1 MQAKFVT
8 STCIHLIQLV
18 KLQTSLNLKK
28 EMHRL
33 GKRDVQFKINETH
46 RLEKKRRTGQD
57 KRNTQV

>member
-28 EMHRL
+28 ETHRL